1 MFKREHLLFMIITEA
16 KQYQA
21 VLMECM
27 IFRPSHV
34 TIIVNGNQVNCYDF
48 ESGFHLNFNVNGNC
62 VSAYDFADSCHYN
75 YSVN

>member
-1 MFKREHLLFMIITEA
+1 
-16 KQYQA
+16 
-21 VLMECM
+21 MECM

-34 TIIVNGNQVNCYDF
+34 TMIVNGNQVNCYDF